1 MWTSEGGE
9 LLCQLHLLVLKRS
22 QSLRSHTVLL
32 VTYPALLALALSPS
46 CRVRMALLEVEA
58 LAPELVL
65 ECGEQQGF

>member
-32 VTYPALLALALSPS
+32 VTYPGSACPRPLT
-46 CRVRMALLEVEA
+46 LLEVEA

-65 ECGEQQGF
+65 ECGEEQGF